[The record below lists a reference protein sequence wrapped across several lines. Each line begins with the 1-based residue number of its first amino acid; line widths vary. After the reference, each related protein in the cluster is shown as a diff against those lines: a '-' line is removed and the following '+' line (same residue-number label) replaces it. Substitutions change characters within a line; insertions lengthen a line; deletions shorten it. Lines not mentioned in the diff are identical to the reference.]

1 MSTQYIRLS
10 QNIRNL
16 ERIIAALRLNTRK
29 DRYNRGLIAG
39 VELALDVF
47 SGKTS
52 TTFQLPKVEE
62 SLKQDGNE
70 INQSLEVSARIER
83 IKSR

>member
-10 QNIRNL
+10 QNIRQL

-39 VELALDVF
+39 IELALDCF

-52 TTFQLPKVEE
+52 SMFLHPNMTAKPDSIDASKERV
-62 SLKQDGNE
+62 DGSDMN
-70 INQSLEVSARIER
+70 NNS
-83 IKSR
+83 